1 MNTKELAFAY
11 KVRHALDENVQ
22 DIPAST
28 SERLLNARKLA
39 LSHKK
44 QHVAAHTVVPRAALS
59 GATSSSFFSEHPVG
73 AWLGRVSSV
82 IPLIVL
88 VLGLVSL
95 HQAEKR
101 QQLMEAASI
110 DAEVLTDE
118 LPLSAYL
125 DHGFDAYL
133 AKEAN

>member
-11 KVRHALDENVQ
+11 KVRHALDQ
-22 DIPAST
+22 RTQALPASIND
-28 SERLLNARKLA
+28 RLATVRKLA

-44 QHVAAHTVVPRAALS
+44 RAIAALTVAPRAALA
-59 GATSSSFFSEHPVG
+59 GAPLSSFSSHPLR
-73 AWLGRVSSV
+73 AWLGRVSFV

-88 VLGLVSL
+88 TLGLVGI

-101 QQLMEAASI
+101 QQLMDAASI
-110 DAEVLTDE
+110 DAAVLADE

>member
-11 KVRHALDENVQ
+11 KVRHALDESVQ
-22 DIPAST
+22 DIPVST
-28 SERLLNARKLA
+28 SERLANARKLA
-39 LSHKK
+39 LSRKK
-44 QHVAAHTVVPRAALS
+44 QNVTVQAVAPRVAMAGES
-59 GATSSSFFSEHPVG
+59 PSSFFSAHPVG
-73 AWLGRVSSV
+73 SWLGRVGSV

-88 VLGLVSL
+88 VLGLVGL

-101 QQLMEAASI
+101 QQLIEAASI

>member
-39 LSHKK
+39 LSRKK
-44 QHVAAHTVVPRAALS
+44 QHVAEHAVAPRAALS
-59 GATSSSFFSEHPVG
+59 GTSSSFFSEHPVG